1 MISRLINVAIQKAH
15 KTLANEMFYNNNTF
29 REKCA
34 PRKLIIWFNILMYK
48 RLIQRA
54 SFTHFTMQTLDMD
67 VLQFVL
73 FIFLDIPDRNQ
84 WRKCFFRVAVK
95 MMCWTTQIHN
105 KLIRRTN
112 FLSFKLPNFN
122 SLSSPS
128 IEHQKHNF
136 HLHNRTM
143 FVMCAMLYVSDGG
156 RKKIAKMF
164 ARVRGRGG
172 DYSRTIENIS
182 LFVSSSAPT
191 IFFPLLRCVEMGK
204 KLCKHRESIKKKLWF
219 SAPTHKLARCSP
231 VVVCR
236 W

>member
-1 MISRLINVAIQKAH
+1 MRSSKINNLIQHPHVQAFDTTRLIHTLYDANTRHGCFTICSFHFPWYSRQKSVAK
-15 KTLANEMFYNNNTF
+15 
-29 REKCA
+29 
-34 PRKLIIWFNILMYK
+34 
-48 RLIQRA
+48 
-54 SFTHFTMQTLDMD
+54 
-67 VLQFVL
+67 V
-73 FIFLDIPDRNQ
+73 
-84 WRKCFFRVAVK
+84 FFRVAVK

-204 KLCKHRESIKKKLWF
+204 NCVNIASLSKKKLWF